1 MKIIMNDLNALF
13 ERDAFSGDL
22 TVTELTTLL
31 KKLIEGNIPVVSVVG
46 ELSNYV
52 HHSSGHRYFTLKDEF
67 SQLKCVMFKWQANQI
82 DFEPEEGMMLKSI
95 GNVTVYERSGQYQ
108 LNVIKLMPLGRGELL
123 AQLEEL
129 KKRLAREGVFNNN
142 RPIPLYPSTVGVV
155 TSPTGAAVRDIISVI
170 KRRAPHV
177 RIIIRPSS
185 VQGIEATGDIVN
197 GIRDLNLHTDAD
209 VIIVGRGGGS
219 IEDLWCFNDESVARA
234 IASSAIPVI
243 SAVGHET
250 DYTLA
255 DFAADL
261 RAPTPSAAA
270 EMVVKD
276 SEELRSSISGYQA
289 LLQKDISLL
298 IEDLTRKV
306 ENVKKGLSPQ
316 RFVQTLLSKSQN
328 VDELT
333 MRINNAC
340 ILGITEKEKVAESLK
355 SKLLALNPMSVLK
368 RGYSIVYRDKD
379 SRIVTDYTMV
389 EKGDGITVELVRGGL
404 NATVED
410 THG

>member
-1 MKIIMNDLNALF
+1 MNDLNAF
-13 ERDAFSGDL
+13 FDRDTFSGDL
-22 TVTELTTLL
+22 TVTELTSIL

-67 SQLKCVMFKWQANQI
+67 SQLKCVMFKWQADQI
-82 DFEPEEGMMLKSI
+82 DFKPEEGMMLKAV

-108 LNVIKLMPLGRGELL
+108 LNVIKLIPLGRGELL

-129 KKRLAREGVFNNN
+129 KKKLAEEGVFDNK
-142 RPIPLYPSTVGVV
+142 RPIPQYPSAIGVV
-155 TSPTGAAVRDIISVI
+155 TSPTGAAIRDIISVI
-170 KRRAPHV
+170 TRRAPYV
-177 RIIIRPSS
+177 QIILRPTR
-185 VQGIEATGDIVN
+185 VQGVDAAADIVN
-197 GIRDLNLHTDAD
+197 GIGDLNQYTDVD
-209 VIIVGRGGGS
+209 VIIAGRGGGS
-219 IEDLWCFNDESVARA
+219 IEDLWCFNEETVAQA
-234 IASSAIPVI
+234 IASSAIPVV
-243 SAVGHET
+243 SAVGHEI

-270 EMVVKD
+270 EVVVKD
-276 SEELRSSISGYQA
+276 SEELKRVLSEYR
-289 LLQKDISLL
+289 SLL
-298 IEDLTRKV
+298 KKGILSLVDDLVQRV

-316 RFVQTLLSKSQN
+316 RFIQFLLLKNQN

-333 MRINNAC
+333 MRINSASM
-340 ILGITEKEKVAESLK
+340 LGISGKEKIAESLK
-355 SKLLALNPMSVLK
+355 SKLLALNPRSVLE

-379 SRIVTDYTMV
+379 SRIVSDYSMV
-389 EKGDGITVELVRGGL
+389 ERGDGISVELARGDL
-404 NATVED
+404 NAKVEE